1 MYDFKNPIIN
11 KLALILAC
19 FIGFVILTLILPSV
33 VNIVLIVTFLWVV
46 SGLAGWSMGRI
57 NGTIADE
64 EGVPFYKEIKF
75 YEYIARGPITLLK
88 ML

>member
-19 FIGFVILTLILPSV
+19 FIGFVILALILPGV
-33 VNIVLIVTFLWVV
+33 VNTVLIVTFLWVV